1 MIIQTIATASQFR
14 NAFEACGRGDQ
25 FSYDAL
31 NMLFEYFDDAGE
43 QIDLD
48 VISICCDFQ
57 ESTADEVREQYDVD
71 ADVSLSD
78 FLSDN
83 TLLIGYTDS
92 DTYVFASF

>member
-1 MIIQTIATASQFR
+1 MIIQTIATVHQFR
-14 NAFEACGRGDQ
+14 DAFEACGRGNQ

-31 NMLFEYFDDAGE
+31 NMLFEYFDDCGE
-43 QIDLD
+43 QVELD
-48 VISICCDFQ
+48 PIAICCEFQ
-57 ESTADEVREQYDVD
+57 ESTADEVRDQYNVP

-78 FLSDN
+78 YLHDH

>member
-1 MIIQTIATASQFR
+1 MIIQTISTKYQFR
-14 NAFEACGRGDQ
+14 NAFEACGRGNQ

-31 NMLFEYFDDAGE
+31 NMLFDYLDDQVDVYE
-43 QIDLD
+43 LD
-48 VISICCDFQ
+48 PVGICCEFQ
-57 ESTADEVREQYDVD
+57 ESTADEVRDQYNVP